1 MSELD
6 NGILALQGDVAENF
20 MSTMM
25 AMNELG
31 IDGSVSQVKT
41 PDQISAVDGLIVP
54 GGEST
59 MMGQLSMVNGALNAL
74 KEKIESGMPVLGI
87 CAGMILLAKNS
98 KDRVVGSTK
107 QPLLD
112 VLDVEIERN
121 SFGRQKDSFE
131 AEVSLD
137 AMDIPSFQ
145 GVFIRAPAVVK
156 TGSGVE
162 TLGKYNE
169 KIIAVKQGNILAS
182 SFLPELTRDVSLH
195 KQYDKMVKE
204 SKNKNRLKK
213 TYSFLACKIN
223 ISYP

>member
-1 MSELD
+1 MTQL
-6 NGILALQGDVAENF
+6 NIGLLVLQGDVAENF
-20 MSTMM
+20 SSTKM

-31 IDGSVSQVKT
+31 IDGSLSQEKNT
-41 PDQISAVDGLIVP
+41 DQISTLDGLIIP

-59 MMGQLSMVNGALNAL
+59 MMGQLSLTNGAMNSL

-87 CAGMILLAKNS
+87 CAGMILLSKNS

-112 VLDVEIERN
+112 ALDVEIERN

-145 GVFIRAPAVVK
+145 GVFIRAPAV
-156 TGSGVE
+156 
-162 TLGKYNE
+162 L
-169 KIIAVKQGNILAS
+169 
-182 SFLPELTRDVSLH
+182 
-195 KQYDKMVKE
+195 
-204 SKNKNRLKK
+204 
-213 TYSFLACKIN
+213 
-223 ISYP
+223 

>member
-6 NGILALQGDVAENF
+6 IGILALQGDVAENL
-20 MSTMM
+20 MSTME

-41 PDQISAVDGLIVP
+41 PDQISAVDGLIIP

-59 MMGQLSMVNGALNAL
+59 MMGQLSITNGAMNSL
-74 KEKIESGMPVLGI
+74 KENIESGIPVLGI
-87 CAGMILLAKNS
+87 CAGMILLSKNS
-98 KDRVVGSTK
+98 KDRVLGATK

-137 AMDIPSFQ
+137 AMASHHFRECL
-145 GVFIRAPAVVK
+145 FAPQLYCALV
-156 TGSGVE
+156 
-162 TLGKYNE
+162 
-169 KIIAVKQGNILAS
+169 LAWK
-182 SFLPELTRDVSLH
+182 LWENLTR
-195 KQYDKMVKE
+195 
-204 SKNKNRLKK
+204 R
-213 TYSFLACKIN
+213 
-223 ISYP
+223 